1 MYLNIIQLA
10 ESFGVEESVVA
21 GWVRNEGLPVIEDRS
36 RLLFDRNQ
44 VVDWAAARGL
54 AAKAGFLAAAKTA
67 GAARRLEPL
76 LRAGGIWRDVP
87 AANVRS
93 VFETIVNKLPGATPP
108 VRQLLAQRLRLPEG
122 ISWAAVGGGLALP
135 HLRTPVALG
144 RDAGTF
150 AILILRDA
158 LTLNE
163 PAPDEVPITRL
174 LFFVAP
180 SPRAHLE
187 LIGQLSSALVRG
199 GLRQPVV
206 DGATDDAIFA
216 ALAVAED
223 NCRKA
228 RRADGHDARH
238 LASDCAGRFVAR
250 IADGLAF
257 AAHVA
262 GRDTRRDFRHFH
274 RRCVD
279 FADGRDVELAARF
292 CARRRAGSFA
302 A

>member
-10 ESFGVEESVVA
+10 ESFGVEESVVES
-21 GWVRNEGLPVIEDRS
+21 WVRKEGLPAIEDRD

-54 AAKAGFLAAAKTA
+54 AAKAGFLAAGRAA
-67 GAARRLEPL
+67 NSPARRLEPL

-87 AANVRS
+87 AATVRD
-93 VFETIVNKLPGATPP
+93 VMGTIVNKLPGATPP

-158 LTLNE
+158 LKLTE

-187 LIGQLSSALVRG
+187 LLSLLSSALLRG
-199 GLRQPVV
+199 GLQKPVV
-206 DGATDDAIFA
+206 DAATDEEIFTALIA
-216 ALAVAED
+216 AE
-223 NCRKA
+223 
-228 RRADGHDARH
+228 
-238 LASDCAGRFVAR
+238 
-250 IADGLAF
+250 
-257 AAHVA
+257 
-262 GRDTRRDFRHFH
+262 T
-274 RRCVD
+274 
-279 FADGRDVELAARF
+279 
-292 CARRRAGSFA
+292 AGSPGKTNQ
-302 A
+302 

>member
-10 ESFGVEESVVA
+10 ESFGVEESVVED
-21 GWVRNEGLPVIEDRS
+21 WVRKEGLPAIEDRD

-54 AAKAGFLAAAKTA
+54 AAKAGFLAAGASAKLAT
-67 GAARRLEPL
+67 RRLEPL

-87 AANVRS
+87 AATVRE
-93 VFETIVNKLPGATPP
+93 VMEAIVSKLPGATPP

-144 RDAGTF
+144 REAGAF
-150 AILILRDA
+150 AILLLRDP

-163 PAPDEVPITRL
+163 PAPDDVPITRL

-187 LIGQLSSALVRG
+187 LLSLLSSALLRG
-199 GLRQPVV
+199 GLQKPVV
-206 DGATDDAIFA
+206 DGAGDEEIFA
-216 ALAVAED
+216 ALIAAET
-223 NCRKA
+223 N
-228 RRADGHDARH
+228 
-238 LASDCAGRFVAR
+238 
-250 IADGLAF
+250 
-257 AAHVA
+257 
-262 GRDTRRDFRHFH
+262 
-274 RRCVD
+274 
-279 FADGRDVELAARF
+279 AAR
-292 CARRRAGSFA
+292 GKEPQP
-302 A
+302 